1 MAGLRAMSPRRLG
14 PGPALALILAGA
26 VGGCRDEGLP
36 PRAATEVGAEA
47 VRVRPVA
54 TDIVLTGDVMARVTS
69 ELSFRVGGRVVERRA
84 EVGDRVAADQV
95 LATLDPREQRANLE
109 AAAAGVQAAE
119 AQLSQAAST
128 NERQK
133 TLIRQGYTTRREA
146 DAAEEA
152 FRAAQGALDVARAA
166 LGTAQDQLGQTEL
179 KPGTAGIIT
188 ARNVEAGQVVQA
200 AQSVFTLAQDGPRDA
215 VFSVYES
222 LLAGEPGDDTIRI
235 ALVSD
240 PSVTATA
247 RIREVSPTVDPA
259 NGTVR
264 VKFEILDPP
273 ARMTLGSSVVGT
285 GRLQA
290 KPAAVLPWSALSS
303 AGGRPAVWVVD
314 PADGTVALRPVTVAG
329 YEVGRLLVRDGLADG
344 QVVVTR
350 GGQLLHPGERVN
362 VATGRAP

>member
-1 MAGLRAMSPRRLG
+1 MSMGMPPGGRIAVLLLAAGCLG
-14 PGPALALILAGA
+14 A
-26 VGGCRDEGLP
+26 CRDEPLP
-36 PRAATEVGAEA
+36 PRAATEVGVET
-47 VRVRPVA
+47 VRVSEVA
-54 TDIVLTGDVMARVTS
+54 TDIVLTGEVMARVTS
-69 ELSFRVGGRVVERRA
+69 ELSFRVGGRVIERRA

-95 LATLDPREQRANLE
+95 MAVIDPQEQRANLD

-119 AQLSQAAST
+119 AQLRQAAST

-166 LGTAQDQLGQTEL
+166 AGTAQDQLGQTEL
-179 KPGTAGIIT
+179 RPGVAGIVT

-200 AQSVFTLAQDGPRDA
+200 AQSAFTLAQDGPRDA
-215 VFSVYES
+215 VFNVYES
-222 LLAGEPGDDTIRI
+222 IFAREAASDTIRI
-235 ALVSD
+235 ALVAD
-240 PSVTATA
+240 PKVIATA

-273 ARMTLGSSVVGT
+273 PGMTLGAPVVGS
-285 GRLQA
+285 GRLKA
-290 KPAAVLPWSALSS
+290 RPSVVLPWSALAAAS
-303 AGGRPAVWVVD
+303 GDPAVWVVD
-314 PADGTVALRPVTVAG
+314 PASKAVALRPVEVEG
-329 YEVGRLLVRDGLADG
+329 HEVGRLLVRSGLQAG

-350 GGQLLHPGERVN
+350 GGQLLHPGEL
-362 VATGRAP
+362 VAPVEVAAR